1 MAAEKAA
8 PQKTYIVVMSGGAQ
22 PYFNCNGLPRWTGEI
37 LPREGANMGQMEEA
51 GMVRTLPKSAHSLIE
66 KCECGRLFV
75 DKNSLQAH
83 VERGHDDGTMKS
95 RFMPAGAEVVAVED
109 EQKELVCPPQAHL
122 DKDEE
127 GDGQIVRMWHP
138 ESKQIIPRRERSNKA
153 WPNVSRADEI

>member
-75 DKNSLQAH
+75 DKNKNRQDPYP
-83 VERGHDDGTMKS
+83 EYRKD
-95 RFMPAGAEVVAVED
+95 AEGN
-109 EQKELVCPPQAHL
+109 LVCPPEAHF

-127 GDGQIVRMWHP
+127 NDGQIVRMWHP
-138 ESKQIIPRRERSNKA
+138 ESKQIIPRRERSTKA